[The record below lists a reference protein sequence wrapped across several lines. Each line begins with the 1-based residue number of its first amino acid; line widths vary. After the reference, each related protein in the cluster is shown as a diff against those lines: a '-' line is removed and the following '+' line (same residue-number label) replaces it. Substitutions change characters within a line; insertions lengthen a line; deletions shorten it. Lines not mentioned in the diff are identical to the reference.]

1 MRKYVTLAMLLALA
15 VIMGYLEALLPL
27 PVGIPGIKL
36 GLANYVTVMVLY
48 LFGFRETMLIGVL
61 RACITGFMFSNLTM
75 ILYSLSGI
83 VCSVIGMYLLKRF
96 KCFSYIGVSA
106 AGGVLHNMAQIVTA
120 VIMLQTKEIVG
131 YLPFLMVGG
140 LTAGV
145 IIGILCKM
153 TYPVVHKSYYLLK

>member
-1 MRKYVTLAMLLALA
+1 MFGGSVILLLITGYLLIMNIAGFASMGIDKWKAKHRQWRIPEATLFALA
-15 VIMGYLEALLPL
+15 IFG
-27 PVGIPGIKL
+27 GSL
-36 GLANYVTVMVLY
+36 G
-48 LFGFRETMLIGVL
+48 
-61 RACITGFMFSNLTM
+61 
-75 ILYSLSGI
+75 
-83 VCSVIGMYLLKRF
+83 SVIGMYLLKRF